1 MNRGVLHIGIGN
13 KRKLSSDA
21 AFDRIIDE
29 ICKKA
34 EATVAK
40 RPPKK
45 KHKNKILELRR
56 RKKEA
61 RADAAA
67 LVLSTIG
74 RNEFT
79 ERPPKV
85 RGASVN
91 KYGEWTVNEI
101 PVPPSLVPLDPN
113 DDPSYVYSVVV
124 PLLLGSDVRGLNR
137 MCQEEVLRRC
147 RRDELERRTKNKNK
161 HL

>member
-1 MNRGVLHIGIGN
+1 MNRGAIHIGLGT
-13 KRKLSSDA
+13 KRKLSRDA
-21 AFDRIIDE
+21 ALDHIINDV
-29 ICKKA
+29 CKRA
-34 EATVAK
+34 EVSIAA

-45 KHKNKILELRR
+45 KHKNKILEARR
-56 RKKEA
+56 RKKEV
-61 RADAAA
+61 RADAAV
-67 LVLSTIG
+67 LVLETLG
-74 RNEFT
+74 RSEHT

-101 PVPPSLVPLDPN
+101 PIPASLVALDPD

-147 RRDELERRTKNKNK
+147 RRDELERRLKNKNK